1 MKKFIWLFLCSILF
15 ISCDDFSR
23 GKSAV
28 EAKTEDGKEY
38 LDINGRRYFKIKV
51 FDHDAYQCIFDTH
64 GSWGSDIIHFYDR
77 CDFCKKHL
85 KDYKNY
91 TSNTDL
97 IN

>member
-1 MKKFIWLFLCSILF
+1 MKKFIWLLLCSILF
-15 ISCDDFSR
+15 ISCNYSR
-23 GKSAV
+23 GKAAV

-38 LDINGRRYFKIKV
+38 LDINGRRYYKIKV

-85 KDYKNY
+85 KDYKDY

>member
-1 MKKFIWLFLCSILF
+1 MKKFIWVFLCSILF
-15 ISCDDFSR
+15 ISCDCSR
-23 GKSAV
+23 GKAAV

-38 LDINGRRYFKIKV
+38 LDINGRKYFKIKV

-64 GSWGSDIIHFYDR
+64 GSWGSDIIHFYDK

-85 KDYKNY
+85 KDYKDY
-91 TSNTDL
+91 TKNTDL

>member
-1 MKKFIWLFLCSILF
+1 MKKFIWVFLCSILL
-15 ISCDDFSR
+15 ISCDCSR
-23 GKSAV
+23 GKAAV

-85 KDYKNY
+85 KDYKDY